1 MNSKS
6 MPYISI
12 KRAWLTLALAAF
24 TLVTLSS
31 RAQAFDVKEF
41 EKQVVEYTLDNGL
54 RLLIVER
61 SDAPVASLVTYAN
74 VGSVDDPKG
83 FSGMAHVFE
92 HMAFK
97 GDHEIGTND
106 DAAEQKAIAAE
117 EEAFL
122 AWRTERNKGRLAD
135 SSKLTKLEKTFHD
148 AQEYCDQYV
157 TTNEFGN
164 IVEKAGFVGLNAF
177 TGLDQTGYLYNFP
190 ENKLELAMMME
201 ASRFSNPVMR
211 EYHKEVNVVKE
222 ERRMRTESN
231 PIGRLIEEF
240 LTAAF
245 KAHPYGV
252 PTIGHMSDLG
262 NYSRAEA
269 LAFFKKYYNPNNLC
283 IAVVGDVKAK
293 DVIKYA
299 EKYFGKIPAGPPVE
313 RIQTVEPP
321 QLGERRV
328 AVEDPSQAVWI
339 AGYHVPAITHP
350 DRPALD
356 ALIDYLGSGRTSLL
370 YKKLVKETAKQLGI
384 QSRTKIAKMTARSE
398 ADVQA
403 SAARL
408 LGNIPGKDSTAS
420 LMKALKDKKLGSDK
434 PLVLTAVIDAL
445 GRLGHVKAEPMVKS
459 EFRKFREEN
468 VHRAC
473 VIYFGRIETKDRDV
487 VRALC
492 EQLES
497 PQPANVDSASNPP
510 ASYWKER
517 WRVWQV
523 TRRDVSWALQE
534 ITGQRFQPGEGG
546 QPGDG
551 EKALRWLEE
560 NGKKLGIK

>member
-135 SSKLTKLEKTFHD
+135 SSKLAKLEITFHD

-157 TTNEFGN
+157 ATNEFGN

-299 EKYFGKIPAGPPVE
+299 EKYFGKIPTGPPVE

-370 YKKLVKETAKQLGI
+370 YKKLVKETKKATQVGAFTGFPGNKYPTMVAVYGIAAKDVTSADLENLILPEIDRLKEVLLTDEEVSQIKARAKDGFIRQLN
-384 QSRTKIAKMTARSE
+384 SR
-398 ADVQA
+398 QG
-403 SAARL
+403 L
-408 LGNIPGKDSTAS
+408 
-420 LMKALKDKKLGSDK
+420 ALQLAG
-434 PLVLTAVIDAL
+434 
-445 GRLGHVKAEPMVKS
+445 AEMVKGDWR
-459 EFRKFREEN
+459 ELFRELDDINAVTAEDIQR
-468 VHRAC
+468 VARE
-473 VIYFGRIETKDRDV
+473 YFTKKNRTVAFIETV
-487 VRALC
+487 
-492 EQLES
+492 ES
-497 PQPANVDSASNPP
+497 
-510 ASYWKER
+510 
-517 WRVWQV
+517 
-523 TRRDVSWALQE
+523 
-534 ITGQRFQPGEGG
+534 
-546 QPGDG
+546 
-551 EKALRWLEE
+551 
-560 NGKKLGIK
+560 